1 MISRRT
7 ILIGSGMAAAA
18 AVGGVALSVTGMG
31 TMAEYQAAMAALR
44 AALPNEPGTAGLLR
58 YATLAANG
66 HNTQPWKFRVSE
78 GRIALL
84 PDFTRRTPVVD
95 PDDHHLWASLGCAAE
110 NLSIAS
116 AAMGK
121 PGNIRFD
128 PAGEGSVIFEYSTGT
143 QASTPLFGAIPK
155 RQSSRADYTGAP
167 VPPSSLQ
174 ALAAAAAAA
183 DGVDAVILTDRR
195 DIARA
200 RDLVIA
206 GNTAQM
212 NDPAFVRELRDWLR
226 FNPRAALRAGDGL
239 FSASSGNPMLPDW
252 LGPALFGFAF
262 TLAAEN
268 AKYARHLDTSSGVA
282 VFCAAKDDR
291 EHWMLAGRACQRFQL
306 QATVEGLKTAFV
318 NQPAEVPGLRAD
330 MAALAGLPGRR
341 PNIVLR
347 FGYGPELPFS
357 PRRAPVVVEGAS

>member
-1 MISRRT
+1 MSRRT
-7 ILIGSGMAAAA
+7 LFYGAGAA
-18 AVGGVALSVTGMG
+18 AVAAIGGGAISVASMG
-31 TMAEYQAAMAALR
+31 SLTDYQAAMAALR
-44 AALPNEPGTAGLLR
+44 APLPEAPAVKDLLR

-78 GRIALL
+78 GRIELL

-121 PGNIRFD
+121 PGDIRFD
-128 PAGEGSVIFEYSTGT
+128 PGGEGSVIFEYSTGT

-174 ALAAAAAAA
+174 ALAAAAAAV
-183 DGVDAVILTDRR
+183 DGVDVAVLTERR

-226 FNPRAALRAGDGL
+226 FSPRAALGAGDGL

-252 LGPALFGFAF
+252 LGPTLFGFAF

-268 AKYARHLDTSSGVA
+268 AKYARHVDTSSGVA
-282 VFCAAKDDR
+282 VFCGAKNDR

-318 NQPAEVPGLRAD
+318 NQPAEVPELRAD

-357 PRRAPVVVEGAS
+357 PRRAPIVI